1 MWIIFI
7 SLVNA
12 NSLCE
17 DSENYSIGDSVP
29 VCVVFSNDKTIAFKP
44 TLDKYSAVEVPE
56 SYQEIKSESD
66 QENESESDQENE
78 PETHI
83 EVQLKA
89 GGVTSSSL
97 PYIRNGQ
104 VAPIMNVVFRVD
116 EGEVTEVIWDTH
128 CDLCDEKCLEF
139 EGEEVCSFKKPSS
152 TIDYKDYKLKVFMS
166 WIGTDSDGFHLTSA
180 GYRMSQF
187 RKYSLYKNYEEARKS
202 FN

>member
-29 VCVVFSNDKTIAFKP
+29 VCVVFSNGKTIAFKP
-44 TLDKYSAVEVPE
+44 TLDKYSAVEVSE
-56 SYQEIKSESD
+56 SYQESYQEMNSESD
-66 QENESESDQENE
+66 
-78 PETHI
+78 I
-83 EVQLKA
+83 KVQLKA
-89 GGVTSSSL
+89 GGVISSSL
-97 PYIRNGQ
+97 PYIRNDKE

-139 EGEEVCSFKKPSS
+139 EGEEVCSFDKPGSA
-152 TIDYKDYKLKVFMS
+152 IDYKDYNLKVFMS

>member
-7 SLVNA
+7 SLVSA

-29 VCVVFSNDKTIAFKP
+29 VCIAFSNGKTIAFKP
-44 TLDKYSAVEVPE
+44 TLDKYSAVEVSE
-56 SYQEIKSESD
+56 SYQEMNLESD
-66 QENESESDQENE
+66 
-78 PETHI
+78 I
-83 EVQLKA
+83 KVQLKA
-89 GGVTSSSL
+89 GGVTSPSL
-97 PYIRNGQ
+97 PYIRNNE
-104 VAPIMNVVFRVD
+104 VAPIMNVVFRLD
-116 EGEVTEVIWDTH
+116 EGEVTEVIWDTY

-139 EGEEVCSFKKPSS
+139 EDEEVCSFNKPSS
-152 TIDYKDYKLKVFMS
+152 TTDYKDYNLKVFMS